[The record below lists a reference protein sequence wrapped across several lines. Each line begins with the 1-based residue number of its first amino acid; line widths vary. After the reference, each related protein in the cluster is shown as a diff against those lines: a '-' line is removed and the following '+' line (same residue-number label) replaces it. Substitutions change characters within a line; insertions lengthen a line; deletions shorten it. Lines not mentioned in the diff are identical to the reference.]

1 MKFKIIIDVINV
13 FGRVYRKYKV
23 VKIGNRD
30 HVSLETISR
39 VVSCRKFVFLRVD
52 NGGSINLVEKMA
64 VKIFTTLVIPFSR
77 RGNDGAKF
85 LIERIVFSWV
95 DRDEVAFI

>member
-1 MKFKIIIDVINV
+1 M
-13 FGRVYRKYKV
+13 
-23 VKIGNRD
+23 
-30 HVSLETISR
+30 
-39 VVSCRKFVFLRVD
+39 
-52 NGGSINLVEKMA
+52 EKMA

-95 DRDEVAFI
+95 DRGFYLKKEKTENITERLAGNGKRRIFARYF

>member
-1 MKFKIIIDVINV
+1 M
-13 FGRVYRKYKV
+13 
-23 VKIGNRD
+23 
-30 HVSLETISR
+30 
-39 VVSCRKFVFLRVD
+39 
-52 NGGSINLVEKMA
+52 EKMA

-95 DRDEVAFI
+95 DRGFYLKKEKTEKI

>member
-30 HVSLETISR
+30 RVSLETISR

-52 NGGSINLVEKMA
+52 NGG
-64 VKIFTTLVIPFSR
+64 
-77 RGNDGAKF
+77 GA
-85 LIERIVFSWV
+85 
-95 DRDEVAFI
+95 

>member
-13 FGRVYRKYKV
+13 FGSSRVYRKYKV

-30 HVSLETISR
+30 RVSLETISR

-52 NGGSINLVEKMA
+52 NGG
-64 VKIFTTLVIPFSR
+64 
-77 RGNDGAKF
+77 GA
-85 LIERIVFSWV
+85 
-95 DRDEVAFI
+95 